1 MNNSKYNEFYES
13 AISALNKYLIESPL
27 QEAIDFFE
35 ENDAEAPALASFRT
49 LSSAL
54 NQLQN
59 SLKEGTDL
67 NIYQE
72 KLDQIYRE
80 TWQLFDQ
87 LRWER
92 SEHKPMIFAVDDLL
106 AELDPQ
112 HLATIN
118 DYQLECVFNTIRTTY
133 PIGKA
138 QRTALHQAILSDE
151 VPMYLRATLLSAM
164 TLNVLEW
171 FDADLL
177 ECMYTYTLDDQP
189 AQLRQQSWTA
199 LFLCGMVHDK
209 RIMHYPR
216 LREEYL
222 LLCEIEPAQLEQ
234 LQKLLLPLR
243 EYKSFRR
250 DLHQL
255 LDNIQQSK
263 INNAE
268 DEEQSEEQRLE
279 ITQDSDNF
287 KKLMELMRSNVDMG
301 YSQFKYTSKLGFFAM
316 EGTDHH
322 WLMPFDSECEIIK
335 KALEETPVL
344 NSWYQLLLHNQA
356 QTNTDKYAT
365 FLMMASLP
373 DRVKD
378 LNQKLS
384 LPEGK
389 MADLGND
396 MIMQIHL
403 QDLYRF
409 FTLSKTGKSLKNP
422 FDLSPDLSSYQCF
435 GSAFHTADNLRT
447 VGEYLLKAEKYDDAA
462 HTYDRLLEIE
472 MNEKNLKNAIRCMR
486 FSEDFKDVKVKS
498 YMLLY
503 IKYYPPAKEI
513 FEELFSQYDMTDPLL
528 EPYYKEAL
536 EAFPNDTDY
545 LTYYGVLLNNSKR
558 YAEALNPL
566 YKAFMINENGSI
578 LTVEELVKAHVKL
591 GQFDKAR
598 SLFSRLAIPDDST
611 YLLNQIVNKKRL

>member
-1 MNNSKYNEFYES
+1 MNDSKYNEFYES
-13 AISALNKYLIESPL
+13 ATSALNKYLIESPL

-54 NQLQN
+54 NQLQD

-80 TWQLFDQ
+80 TWQLLDQ

-92 SEHKPMIFAVDDLL
+92 SEHKSMIFAVDDLL

-243 EYKSFRR
+243 EYKSFSR
-250 DLHQL
+250 DLHKL
-255 LDNIQQSK
+255 IDNMQQS
-263 INNAE
+263 AFLG
-268 DEEQSEEQRLE
+268 EEEGEKSFELTRG
-279 ITQDSDNF
+279 SDNF
-287 KKLMELMRSNVDMG
+287 KQFIELMHSNVDTG
-301 YSQFKYTSKLGFFAM
+301 YSQFRHMSKLGFFAL

-322 WLMPFDSECEIIK
+322 WLMPFDCECEIIK
-335 KALEETPVL
+335 KALEENPEL
-344 NSWYQLLLHNQA
+344 NTWYQMLLHNLA

-365 FLMMASLP
+365 FLIMTSMP

-378 LNQKLS
+378 LTQKLS
-384 LPEGK
+384 ELKLPEGK
-389 MADLGND
+389 MADLSGD

-409 FTLSKTGKSLKNP
+409 FTLSKTGKTLSNP
-422 FDLSPDLSSYQCF
+422 FELSPDLSSYECF
-435 GSAFHTADNLRT
+435 GRAFHTADNLRT
-447 VGEYLLKAEKYDDAA
+447 VAEYLVKALKHEEAA
-462 HTYDRLLEIE
+462 LAYERLLKIE
-472 MNEKNLKNAIRCMR
+472 MTEDNLKNAITCMKFTLDYDR
-486 FSEDFKDVKVKS
+486 DKFKANILQFLKYFPADRDVYKT
-498 YMLLY
+498 
-503 IKYYPPAKEI
+503 
-513 FEELFSQYDMTDPLL
+513 LFLCYNCNDPFL
-528 EPYYKEAL
+528 EPYYKEAI
-536 EAFPNDTDY
+536 EAFPDDIEF
-545 LTYYGVLLNNSKR
+545 LTEYGSFLNNYNRCS
-558 YAEALNPL
+558 EALSPL
-566 YKAFMINENGSI
+566 YKAFMIDEKSNSTI
-578 LTVEELVKAHVKL
+578 VELIRAHVNL

-598 SLFSRLAIPDDST
+598 NLFWRQSCPEDASD
-611 YLLNQIVNKKRL
+611 LLNQIVTKRL